1 MQNAE
6 LQILYDFV
14 RNNEEIDQLEALA
27 EVFNTFE
34 VLGIVRRE
42 LRHSDFLAYLLDPQ
56 ENHGIGDAF
65 VKRLLKRACPRKPVD
80 ESTISAIE
88 IDIMDFDHLEV
99 KREWKNIDILVKVD
113 QRLIVIIENK
123 IDTSEHSHQLQ
134 RYREQAARECVGWKT
149 LCIYLSIYGELP
161 TDDSFVPI
169 DYGSLVETL
178 ESVLKNPIVSP
189 SPEARSLISQYCQ
202 MVRRHFMA
210 ESDISRLCAQI
221 YKKHKRALDL
231 IFEHRPDDQ
240 SRVAE
245 ILREL
250 VRKEIGLVE
259 DISSKLYPRFACTD
273 WEIPDLKNGS
283 GWTTSGRMLLFEFN
297 NKKDQLTLNL
307 YIGPGPEET
316 RQKLLNMALSDE
328 GIFKPASR
336 TLNAKW
342 NSIFS
347 RKFLSSNDYEDIQ
360 ENQLEQKIELQWK
373 DFVGKELPLIREAA
387 VRSLHFSK

>member
-6 LQILYDFV
+6 LEILEDFV
-14 RNNEEIDQLEALA
+14 RNNEELDQLEALA

-56 ENHGIGDAF
+56 ENHGLGDAF
-65 VKRLLKRACPRKPVD
+65 VKGLLKRACPRKPVD

-88 IDIMDFDHLEV
+88 LDTMDFDYLEV

-113 QRLIVIIENK
+113 QRLVVIIENK
-123 IDTSEHSHQLQ
+123 VDTSEHSDQLQ
-134 RYREQAARECVGWKT
+134 RYHEQAVRECVGWKT

-189 SPEARSLISQYCQ
+189 SPEARGLISQYCQ
-202 MVRRHFMA
+202 TVRRHFMA
-210 ESDISRLCAQI
+210 ESDISTLCEQI

-240 SRVAE
+240 SRVAG
-245 ILREL
+245 ILVDL
-250 VRKEIGLVE
+250 IRKDNGLVL
-259 DISSKLYPRFACTD
+259 DSPTKVYVRFACKD
-273 WEIPDLKNGS
+273 WDVPDLLSGN
-283 GWTTSGRMLLFEFN
+283 GWTSSGRVLLFEFRN
-297 NKKDQLTLNL
+297 QKDLLRLNL
-307 YIGPGPEET
+307 WIGPGQEEA
-316 RQKLLNMALSDE
+316 RQKLFSMALSDE
-328 GIFKPASR
+328 KIFKPASK
-336 TLNAKW
+336 TLKGKW

-347 RKFLSSNDYEDIQ
+347 RNFLSSNDYEDTQ
-360 ENQLEQKIELQWK
+360 ENQLEQKIKLKWK
-373 DFVGKELPLIREAA
+373 DFIGKELPPIMEA
-387 VRSLHFSK
+387 VRNLHFSK

>member
-1 MQNAE
+1 MPNAE
-6 LQILYDFV
+6 LEILEDFV
-14 RNNEEIDQLEALA
+14 RNNEELDQLEALA

-56 ENHGIGDAF
+56 ENHGLGDAF

-80 ESTISAIE
+80 ESAISAI
-88 IDIMDFDHLEV
+88 DLDTMDLGHLEV
-99 KREWKNIDILVKVD
+99 RREWKNIDILVKVD

-123 IDTSEHSHQLQ
+123 IDTSEHSDQLQ
-134 RYREQAARECVGWKT
+134 RYREQAAREYVGWKT

-178 ESVLKNPIVSP
+178 ESVLNNPIVSP
-189 SPEARSLISQYCQ
+189 SPDARSLISQYCQ
-202 MVRRHFMA
+202 TVRRHFMA
-210 ESDISRLCAQI
+210 ESDISKLCEQI

-250 VRKEIGLVE
+250 VGKHEYLME
-259 DISSKLYPRFACTD
+259 DIPSKLDLRFACRE
-273 WEIPDLKNGS
+273 WEVPDFKNGS
-283 GWTTSGRMLLFEFN
+283 GWTASGRMLLFEFN
-297 NKKDQLTLNL
+297 NKKDQLKLNL

-316 RQKLLNMALSDE
+316 RQKLLNMACSNK
-328 GIFKPASR
+328 GIFKPASE
-336 TLNAKW
+336 TLNPKW

-347 RKFLSSNDYEDIQ
+347 RKFLTSDDYEDIQ
-360 ENQLEQKIELQWK
+360 ENQLEQKINLKWK
-373 DFVGKELPLIREAA
+373 DFVGKELPLIMEA
-387 VRSLHFSK
+387 VRNIRFSK

>member
-6 LQILYDFV
+6 LEILEDFV
-14 RNNEEIDQLEALA
+14 RNNEELDQLEALA
-27 EVFNTFE
+27 EVFNAFE

-56 ENHGIGDAF
+56 ENHGLGDAF

-88 IDIMDFDHLEV
+88 LDTMDFDHLEV
-99 KREWKNIDILVKVD
+99 KREWNNIDILVEVD

-123 IDTSEHSHQLQ
+123 IDASEHSDQLQ
-134 RYREQAARECVGWKT
+134 RYREQAAREYVGWKT

-178 ESVLKNPIVSP
+178 ESVLKSPIVSP

-202 MVRRHFMA
+202 TVRRHFMT
-210 ESDISRLCAQI
+210 ESDVSEMCGQI

-231 IFEHRPDDQ
+231 IFEHLPDDQ

-250 VRKEIGLVE
+250 VRKEKGLVE
-259 DISSKLYPRFACTD
+259 DISSKFYLRFASTD
-273 WEIPDLKNGS
+273 WEAPDLKNGS
-283 GWTTSGRMLLFEFN
+283 GWTSSGRILLFEFEN
-297 NKKDQLTLNL
+297 QKNQLRLCL
-307 YIGPGPEET
+307 RIGPGREET
-316 RQKLLNMALSDE
+316 RKKLLDMALSGDQR
-328 GIFKPASR
+328 IFNPASEI
-336 TLNAKW
+336 LNRKW
-342 NSIFS
+342 NLIFS
-347 RKFLSSNDYEDIQ
+347 RNFLSSNDYEDIQ
-360 ENQLEQKIELQWK
+360 EDQLEQKIKLKWK
-373 DFVGKELPLIREAA
+373 DFIGKELPAIMEA
-387 VRSLHFSK
+387 VRNLHFSK